1 MSDEVPVGRLIS
13 VIVSVLS
20 VALLVALS
28 GLVVLGVAGGDQAV
42 RTTLTHV
49 IETLIG
55 VFIGIAAARLAS
67 AE

>member
-1 MSDEVPVGRLIS
+1 LVSI
-13 VIVSVLS
+13 IVSVLA

-28 GLVVLGVAGGDQAV
+28 GLVVLGVAGGDQAAL
-42 RTTLTHV
+42 TTLTHV

-67 AE
+67 PE